1 MLQSIYVDDNTFAN
15 AFENCSMPDK
25 GNNMQKVRYILGQI
39 EKFRGGVS
47 DITPDRSAA
56 SIEHILPLD
65 YYEKWDIE
73 NEIADRMVN
82 RLGNMCLLEDRIN
95 RDLQNEQYNVK
106 KGKYSQSVYLTT
118 KAIPE
123 HFDEWDEE
131 AVNKR
136 QKRMREI
143 AQAFGELIYN
153 RLRRAKGKEH
163 RRNRFSTTIEI

>member
-1 MLQSIYVDDNTFAN
+1 ML
-15 AFENCSMPDK
+15 
-25 GNNMQKVRYILGQI
+25 R
-39 EKFRGGVS
+39 
-47 DITPDRSAA
+47 
-56 SIEHILPLD
+56 
-65 YYEKWDIE
+65 E

-95 RDLQNEQYNVK
+95 RDIQNEQYNVK

-136 QKRMREI
+136 QKRMSEI
-143 AQAFGELIYN
+143 APSIWRVDL
-153 RLRRAKGKEH
+153 
-163 RRNRFSTTIEI
+163 